1 MPEPEEEEPSPFGKL
16 VNLVLSSVFYTV
28 VIGLVIMALR
38 GLFSW

>member
-1 MPEPEEEEPSPFGKL
+1 MPEPEEEESSPLGKL

-28 VIGLVIMALR
+28 VVGLVIMALR